1 MMQVGNCSEF
11 VNDCDCTEYES
22 AFEEQRDEGVRVVP
36 KQIRNFKKLNLVTKS
51 AYILVAI
58 LFVIIPFTGLV
69 LESLNINVISFYM
82 IFALYILTIAVS
94 LLAKQWKLV
103 IVTTIGSM
111 IIWAITLGL
120 SEILWYY
127 MKELF
132 GIDISYR

>member
-1 MMQVGNCSEF
+1 ML
-11 VNDCDCTEYES
+11 
-22 AFEEQRDEGVRVVP
+22 

-51 AYILVAI
+51 SYILVAI

-111 IIWAITLGL
+111 IIWATTLGL
-120 SEILWYY
+120 SEVLWYY

>member
-1 MMQVGNCSEF
+1 MIVIVQSMKVHLRN
-11 VNDCDCTEYES
+11 
-22 AFEEQRDEGVRVVP
+22 RDMRCELCQ
-36 KQIRNFKKLNLVTKS
+36 KLRNFKKLNLVTKS
-51 AYILVAI
+51 SYILVAI

-69 LESLNINVISFYM
+69 LESLNINIISFYM

-111 IIWAITLGL
+111 IIWAITLGI
-120 SEILWYY
+120 SEVLWYY

>member
-11 VNDCDCTEYES
+11 VNDCDCTEHES
-22 AFEEQRDEGVRVVP
+22 AFEEQRDEGGKVMP

-51 AYILVAI
+51 SYILVAI

-103 IVTTIGSM
+103 IVATIGSM
-111 IIWAITLGL
+111 IIWAITLGI
-120 SEILWYY
+120 SEVLWYY